1 MLREVFHVAG
11 AALVDSE
18 NKVQVQRFLEII
30 MHYSNAAISI
40 LKEAGDLNELE
51 NLEELVADKPLT
63 IDFGASDNS
72 DAIQA
77 AFEAVGAEPVNCKV
91 HIKRNMARQKV
102 NGGKEELKAVR
113 DDFFLISCIT
123 MWDGIGNGA
132 AIATVLQQLFIEKH
146 KESQPQVIR
155 FGCCS
160 SSLAVTTSNAS
171 GTHPVCGC
179 LLSTAPPYRTPH
191 PRARYAAAWL
201 CGYAAAPCEFVEL
214 WAREATGRR
223 KGNWLRGGLNPGLPN
238 DTNGIEVSFVL
249 DCYCW
254 LLSLIIVGYSSDCC

>member
-77 AFEAVGAEPVNCKV
+77 AFEAVGAEPANCKV
-91 HIKRNMARQKV
+91 HIKRHMARQKL

-113 DDFFLISCIT
+113 VEFFLISCIT
-123 MWDGIGNGA
+123 MWDGIGNG
-132 AIATVLQQLFIEKH
+132 
-146 KESQPQVIR
+146 
-155 FGCCS
+155 
-160 SSLAVTTSNAS
+160 
-171 GTHPVCGC
+171 
-179 LLSTAPPYRTPH
+179 
-191 PRARYAAAWL
+191 
-201 CGYAAAPCEFVEL
+201 
-214 WAREATGRR
+214 
-223 KGNWLRGGLNPGLPN
+223 
-238 DTNGIEVSFVL
+238 
-249 DCYCW
+249 
-254 LLSLIIVGYSSDCC
+254 

>member
-91 HIKRNMARQKV
+91 HIKRNMARQKL
-102 NGGKEELKAVR
+102 NGGKEELKAVGRHRQRRCDR
-113 DDFFLISCIT
+113 DRAAAALHREAQ
-123 MWDGIGNGA
+123 GVPAAGNP
-132 AIATVLQQLFIEKH
+132 LWLLFVVVGRYDK
-146 KESQPQVIR
+146 QRIR
-155 FGCCS
+155 Y
-160 SSLAVTTSNAS
+160 AS
-171 GTHPVCGC
+171 GMWLPVEYG
-179 LLSTAPPYRTPH
+179 APLPNPPPART
-191 PRARYAAAWL
+191 
-201 CGYAAAPCEFVEL
+201 
-214 WAREATGRR
+214 
-223 KGNWLRGGLNPGLPN
+223 LRGCVAVRLRGCAL
-238 DTNGIEVSFVL
+238 
-249 DCYCW
+249 
-254 LLSLIIVGYSSDCC
+254 